1 MKENNE
7 NRKKKED
14 RTKKTRRKTKVSLR
28 GALQGYLVLP
38 VIFTLMLLLTTFGCL
53 WIGSREATVFL
64 YLTTFTFVI
73 FMVSYFLIKRHKV
86 VVAILHGMEEYSSM
100 QKLQLKELA
109 VPFAILDYQGRMTWG
124 NNAFIDLLENKKS
137 ARRGITNV
145 FPELTMER
153 FPAGMQDVETEFVA
167 GERYYKAIIRLLY
180 AEGLP
185 VEQADENVEA
195 VSLGEDAYY
204 GLYLYDE
211 TEIYECRQRMEDE
224 HIVMGLL
231 YLDNYEEVL
240 GSVDS
245 ISRSLVAG
253 LVERKIRQYLKKID
267 AIVKKQEKDRYFFV
281 FRKKYLSGLKEDKFS
296 IMEEV
301 RNIRMGNEMS
311 MTISVGIG
319 LGSDS
324 YHIIHENTRSALDLA
339 LGRGGDQVV
348 VKEND
353 KLSYYGGKTVQTE
366 KATRVKARVKAHA
379 LRELLMNWDQVA
391 IMGHKDSDIDCIGSA
406 IGLYRLA
413 KSMGKEAYIV
423 VDKTNEQ
430 VCSYI
435 ERFRENSDYGSAAF
449 MDNAA
454 AKALITSRTL
464 LILVDVNK
472 PAHTQCP
479 ELLEQVKSV
488 VILDHHRQG
497 GEKIENA
504 VLSYIEPAASSS
516 CEMVAEILQYAGVG
530 IKLKS
535 LEAECMYAGIMI
547 DTNNFTTK
555 TGSRT
560 FEAAAYLRK
569 NGADINRI
577 RKNLRTN
584 FSEYQIRAEAMGRV
598 QIFMGCY
605 AITECRPKDS
615 KNPTVLGAQVANELL
630 NISEVKA
637 SFVLTEHNQT
647 IYISA
652 RSMDEVNVQRVMEE
666 MGGGGH
672 LGVAG
677 TQLENVS
684 MELAWQKLRDTLTH
698 MTEQEDI

>member
-1 MKENNE
+1 MKEN
-7 NRKKKED
+7 K
-14 RTKKTRRKTKVSLR
+14 TKKIKRKVKVSLR

-38 VIFTLMLLLTTFGCL
+38 VIFTLLVLITTFGCL
-53 WIGSREATVFL
+53 WIDSREAMVFL
-64 YLTTFTFVI
+64 YLLSFSFVF
-73 FMVSYFLIKRHKV
+73 FMASYFLIKRHKI
-86 VVAILHGMEEYSSM
+86 VVAILHSMEEYSST

-109 VPFAILDYQGRMTWG
+109 IPFAILDYQGRMTWG
-124 NNAFIDLLENKKS
+124 NNAFIDLLENKKA
-137 ARRGITNV
+137 ARRGIINV

-153 FPAGMQDVETEFVA
+153 FPSGIQDVETEFEA
-167 GERYYKAIIRLLY
+167 GRWYYKAIIRLLY
-180 AEGLP
+180 TEGLP
-185 VEQADENVEA
+185 VEHADENMEA
-195 VSLGEDAYY
+195 VSLGPDAYY

-211 TEIYECRQRMEDE
+211 TEIYEYRQRLEDE

-245 ISRSLVAG
+245 VSRSLVAG

-281 FRKKYLSGLKEDKFS
+281 FRNKYLSQLKEDKFN

-301 RNIRMGNEMS
+301 RSIRMGNEMS

-319 LGSDS
+319 LGADG
-324 YHIIHENTRSALDLA
+324 YHNIYENTRSALDLA

-353 KLSYYGGKTVQTE
+353 RLSYYGGKTVQTE
-366 KATRVKARVKAHA
+366 KVTRVKARVKAHA

-391 IMGHKDSDIDCIGSA
+391 IMGHSDSDIDCIGSA
-406 IGLYRLA
+406 VGIYRLA
-413 KSMGKEAYIV
+413 KSMDKEAFIV

-430 VCSYI
+430 VGSYI
-435 ERFRENSDYGSAAF
+435 DRFRENSDYGNAAF
-449 MDNAA
+449 IDNAA
-454 AKALITSRTL
+454 AKTLITGRTL
-464 LILVDVNK
+464 LIIVDVNR
-472 PAHTQCP
+472 PSHTQCP
-479 ELLEQVKSV
+479 DLLEQVKSV
-488 VILDHHRQG
+488 VILDHHRQS
-497 GEKIENA
+497 GERIENA

-547 DTNNFTTK
+547 DTSNFTTK

-605 AITECRPKDS
+605 AITECKPKDS

-684 MELAWQKLRDTLTH
+684 MELAWQQLRDTLTQ
-698 MTEQEDI
+698 MTEEKAI

>member
-1 MKENNE
+1 MKEN
-7 NRKKKED
+7 K
-14 RTKKTRRKTKVSLR
+14 TKKIKRKVKVSLR

-38 VIFTLMLLLTTFGCL
+38 VIFTLLVLITTFGCL
-53 WIGSREATVFL
+53 WIDSREAMVFL
-64 YLTTFTFVI
+64 YLLSFSFVF
-73 FMVSYFLIKRHKV
+73 FMASYFLIKRHKI
-86 VVAILHGMEEYSSM
+86 VVAILHSMEEYSST

-109 VPFAILDYQGRMTWG
+109 IPFAILDYQGRMTWG
-124 NNAFIDLLENKKS
+124 NNAFIDLLENKKA
-137 ARRGITNV
+137 ARRGIINV

-153 FPAGMQDVETEFVA
+153 FPSGIQDVETEFEA
-167 GERYYKAIIRLLY
+167 GRRYYKAIIRLLY
-180 AEGLP
+180 TEGLP
-185 VEQADENVEA
+185 VEHADENMEA
-195 VSLGEDAYY
+195 VSLGPDAYY

-211 TEIYECRQRMEDE
+211 TEIYEYRQRLEDE

-245 ISRSLVAG
+245 VSRSLVAG

-281 FRKKYLSGLKEDKFS
+281 FRNKYLSQLKEDKFN

-301 RNIRMGNEMS
+301 RSIRMGNEMS

-319 LGSDS
+319 LGADG
-324 YHIIHENTRSALDLA
+324 YHNIYENTRSALDLA

-353 KLSYYGGKTVQTE
+353 RLSYYGGKTVQTE
-366 KATRVKARVKAHA
+366 KVTRVKARVKAHA

-391 IMGHKDSDIDCIGSA
+391 IMGHSDSDIDCIGSA
-406 IGLYRLA
+406 VGIYRLA
-413 KSMGKEAYIV
+413 KSMDKEAFIV

-430 VCSYI
+430 VGSYI
-435 ERFRENSDYGSAAF
+435 DRFRENSDYGNAAF
-449 MDNAA
+449 IDNAA
-454 AKALITSRTL
+454 AKTLITGRTL
-464 LILVDVNK
+464 LIIVDVNR
-472 PAHTQCP
+472 PSHTQCP
-479 ELLEQVKSV
+479 DLLEQVKSV
-488 VILDHHRQG
+488 VILDHHRQS
-497 GEKIENA
+497 GERIENA

-547 DTNNFTTK
+547 DTSNFTTK

-605 AITECRPKDS
+605 AITECKPKDS

-684 MELAWQKLRDTLTH
+684 MELAWQQLRDTLTQ
-698 MTEQEDI
+698 MTEEKAI

>member
-1 MKENNE
+1 M
-7 NRKKKED
+7 
-14 RTKKTRRKTKVSLR
+14 
-28 GALQGYLVLP
+28 
-38 VIFTLMLLLTTFGCL
+38 
-53 WIGSREATVFL
+53 VFL
-64 YLTTFTFVI
+64 YLLSFSFVF
-73 FMVSYFLIKRHKV
+73 FMASYFLIKRHKI
-86 VVAILHGMEEYSSM
+86 VVAILHSMEEYSST

-109 VPFAILDYQGRMTWG
+109 IPFAILDYQGRMTWG
-124 NNAFIDLLENKKS
+124 NNAFIDLLENKKA
-137 ARRGITNV
+137 ARRGIINV

-153 FPAGMQDVETEFVA
+153 FPSGIQDVETEFEA
-167 GERYYKAIIRLLY
+167 GRWYYKAIIRLLY
-180 AEGLP
+180 TEGLP
-185 VEQADENVEA
+185 VEHADENMEA
-195 VSLGEDAYY
+195 VSLGPDAYY

-211 TEIYECRQRMEDE
+211 TEIYEYRQRLEDE

-245 ISRSLVAG
+245 VSRSLVAG

-281 FRKKYLSGLKEDKFS
+281 FRNKYLSQLKEDKFN

-301 RNIRMGNEMS
+301 RSIRMGNEMS

-319 LGSDS
+319 LGADG
-324 YHIIHENTRSALDLA
+324 YHNIYENTRSALDLA

-353 KLSYYGGKTVQTE
+353 RLSYYGGKTVQTE
-366 KATRVKARVKAHA
+366 KVTRVKARVKAHA

-391 IMGHKDSDIDCIGSA
+391 IMGHSDSDIDCIGSA
-406 IGLYRLA
+406 VGIYRLA
-413 KSMGKEAYIV
+413 KSMDKEAFIV

-430 VCSYI
+430 VGSYI
-435 ERFRENSDYGSAAF
+435 DRFRENSDYGNAAF
-449 MDNAA
+449 IDNAA
-454 AKALITSRTL
+454 AKTLITGRTL
-464 LILVDVNK
+464 LIIVDVNR
-472 PAHTQCP
+472 PSHTQCP
-479 ELLEQVKSV
+479 DLLEQVKSV
-488 VILDHHRQG
+488 VILDHHRQS
-497 GEKIENA
+497 GERIENA

-547 DTNNFTTK
+547 DTSNFTTK

-605 AITECRPKDS
+605 AITECKPKDS

-684 MELAWQKLRDTLTH
+684 MELAWQQLRDTLTQ
-698 MTEQEDI
+698 MTEEKAI

>member
-1 MKENNE
+1 MKENKA
-7 NRKKKED
+7 KKVK
-14 RTKKTRRKTKVSLR
+14 RRPKVSLR
-28 GALQGYLVLP
+28 EALQGYVALPVVFTLLVL
-38 VIFTLMLLLTTFGCL
+38 FTTFGCL
-53 WIGSREATVFL
+53 WIDSREAMVILYSVSFL
-64 YLTTFTFVI
+64 YIVL
-73 FMVSYFLIKRHKV
+73 MAAYFFIKRHKI
-86 VVAILHGMEEYSSM
+86 VVALFHAMEEYSAT
-100 QKLQLKELA
+100 QKQQLKELA
-109 VPFAILDYQGRMTWG
+109 IPFAILDYQGRMTWG
-124 NNAFIDLLENKKS
+124 NNAFIDLLENKKA

-153 FPAGMQDVETEFVA
+153 FPNGIQDVETEFMA
-167 GERYYKAIIRLLY
+167 GELHYKAVIRLLST
-180 AEGLP
+180 EGLP
-185 VEQADENVEA
+185 VEQEDEGVPEDMEADM
-195 VSLGEDAYY
+195 LGKDTYY
-204 GLYLYDE
+204 GLYIYDE
-211 TEIYECRQRMEDE
+211 TEIYEYRQRLDDE

-245 ISRSLVAG
+245 VSRSLVAG

-281 FRKKYLSGLKEDKFS
+281 FRNKYINQLKDDKFS
-296 IMEEV
+296 LMEEV
-301 RNIRMGNEMS
+301 RNIQMGNEMS

-319 LGSDS
+319 LGAGGYQDI
-324 YHIIHENTRSALDLA
+324 YENTRSALDLA

-366 KATRVKARVKAHA
+366 KVTRVKARVKAHA

-413 KSMGKEAYIV
+413 KSMDKEAYIV

-435 ERFRENSDYGSAAF
+435 DRFRENSDYGSTAF

-454 AKALITSRTL
+454 AKALITARTL
-464 LILVDVNK
+464 LIIVDVNR
-472 PAHTQCP
+472 PSHTQCP

-488 VILDHHRQG
+488 VILDHHRQS
-497 GEKIENA
+497 GEKVENA

-547 DTNNFTTK
+547 DTSNFTTK

-577 RKNLRTN
+577 RRSLRTN
-584 FSEYQIRAEAMGRV
+584 FSEYRIRAEAMGRV

-605 AITECRPKDS
+605 AITECSPKDS

-637 SFVLTEHNQT
+637 SFVLTEYNQI

-684 MELAWQKLRDTLTH
+684 MELAWQQLKETLVH